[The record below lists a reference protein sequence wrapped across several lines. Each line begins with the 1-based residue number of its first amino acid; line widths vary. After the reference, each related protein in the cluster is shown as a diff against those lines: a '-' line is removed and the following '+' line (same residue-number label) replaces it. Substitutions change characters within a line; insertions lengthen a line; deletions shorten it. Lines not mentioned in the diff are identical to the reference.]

1 MKFLNGKEEV
11 IDIEITSYGKYLIS
25 QGKFRP
31 VYYSFFDD
39 GVLYDNEYGGVSEP
53 QNETQ
58 GRIKN
63 DTPRLQ
69 AQANFS
75 GVEEKIKKTRSEFV
89 EETRLGYREGI
100 IREASLTTIEESG
113 LIEYEYSVLIPKENA
128 FTPPTQDEVDKFYS
142 LKYPIGTSD
151 LNTSSAPSWN
161 ITALMG
167 NISSSSNHL
176 TSSYVTER
184 IPQLNLSS
192 VDYKTIVGKVPPNSD
207 TSEYDYVFENEQ
219 GEAVNFINVMPG
231 ENELILS
238 IEESNVFFGEQNF
251 DIEGFLMEDEEE
263 VTANKITNQLK
274 PLYFIKEPT
283 IVKDNILLDENS
295 DEYAQQAASRN
306 LISETEGDLGELRD
320 LQLDSSYIDYYF
332 SIDVDNE
339 IDDETLCKL
348 TIDKSQGIF
357 SERYLDCTNIK
368 KSEQFDNS
376 DVFDGDSTVNQ
387 IGDCE

>member
-75 GVEEKIKKTRSEFV
+75 GVEEKIKKLRDRFD
-89 EETRLGYREGI
+89 EETVYVLGDGSK
-100 IREASLTTIEESG
+100 A
-113 LIEYEYSVLIPKENA
+113 SVLPSDGVFDYRYSALVPKESA

-251 DIEGFLMEDEEE
+251 DIEVFLMEGEEE

-274 PLYFIKEPT
+274 PLYFTKEPT

>member
-25 QGKFRP
+25 QGKFKP

-75 GVEEKIKKTRSEFV
+75 GVEEKIKKLRDRFD
-89 EETRLGYREGI
+89 EETVYVLGDGSKVSVFPSDGVFDYRYN
-100 IREASLTTIEESG
+100 A
-113 LIEYEYSVLIPKENA
+113 VVPKENA

-251 DIEGFLMEDEEE
+251 DIEVFLMEGEEE

-274 PLYFIKEPT
+274 PLYFTKEPT

>member
-251 DIEGFLMEDEEE
+251 DIEVFLMEGEEE

>member
-1 MKFLNGKEEV
+1 MP
-11 IDIEITSYGKYLIS
+11 S
-25 QGKFRP
+25 
-31 VYYSFFDD
+31 D
-39 GVLYDNEYGGVSEP
+39 GVFDYKY
-53 QNETQ
+53 
-58 GRIKN
+58 I
-63 DTPRLQ
+63 
-69 AQANFS
+69 A
-75 GVEEKIKKTRSEFV
+75 FV
-89 EETRLGYREGI
+89 
-100 IREASLTTIEESG
+100 
-113 LIEYEYSVLIPKENA
+113 PKENA
-128 FTPPTQDEVDKFYS
+128 FTPPTQDEVDRFYS

-167 NISSSSNHL
+167 NISSSSNNL
-176 TSSYVTER
+176 TSSHVTER
-184 IPQLNLSS
+184 IPQLNLRS

-251 DIEGFLMEDEEE
+251 DIEVFLMEGEEE